1 MQRRELEFDDFDGV
15 IADVEAL
22 QQSGYERM
30 GEVGLGRTCEILS
43 AAIEQSFRGAGTKDL
58 WIQRLVA
65 RYCLRRALK
74 QRRMP
79 DCFHL
84 AQELEPH
91 RADEEYPDAVEKYK
105 TTVRRLQSTYE
116 YPPHPTYGKLASD
129 VWEQMHLVHAA
140 HRLSY
145 LLPKSSG

>member
-1 MQRRELEFDDFDGV
+1 MVRRELEFDDFDEV
-15 IADVEAL
+15 IADIEAL
-22 QQSGYERM
+22 QQGGYERV

-43 AAIEQSFRGAGTKDL
+43 EAIDQSLRGAGTKDS

-65 RYCLRRALK
+65 QYCLRRALK

-84 AQELEPH
+84 PQELESHQP
-91 RADEEYPDAVEKYK
+91 DEEYPDAVGKYK
-105 TTVRRLQSTYE
+105 TMIQRLRSTYE
-116 YPPHPTYGKLASD
+116 YPPHPTYGKLAPD
-129 VWEQMHLVHAA
+129 VWEQMHLMHAA

-145 LLPKSSG
+145 LLPESGG